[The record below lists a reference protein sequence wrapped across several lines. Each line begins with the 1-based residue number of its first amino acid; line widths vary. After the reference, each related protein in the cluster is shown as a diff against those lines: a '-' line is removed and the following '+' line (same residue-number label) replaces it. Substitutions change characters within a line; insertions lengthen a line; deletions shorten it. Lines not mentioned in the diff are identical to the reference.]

1 MDESH
6 PLRSFTLGVINADN
20 GGAGLSGGGGRATR
34 TRVQPPHLNLFK
46 KIIKKNKNP

>member
-6 PLRSFTLGVINADN
+6 PLRSFTSGVINADN

-34 TRVQPPHLNLFK
+34 TRVQLPHLNILK
-46 KIIKKNKNP
+46 KI

>member
-20 GGAGLSGGGGRATR
+20 GGAGLSGVGQGY
-34 TRVQPPHLNLFK
+34 
-46 KIIKKNKNP
+46 KN